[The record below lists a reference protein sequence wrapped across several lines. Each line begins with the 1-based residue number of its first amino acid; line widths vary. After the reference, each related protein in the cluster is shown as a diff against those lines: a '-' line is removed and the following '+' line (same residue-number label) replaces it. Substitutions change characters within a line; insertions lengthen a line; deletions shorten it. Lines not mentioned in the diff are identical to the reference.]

1 MPSQVLADL
10 FQGRLVYFFNC
21 NLQQKAEMECMAA
34 SLGAKITANHVS
46 VAKCSTFHKESLF
59 VLMISAHAYLDPI
72 ITQGQRLSAA
82 QELIPA
88 RLPACCFN
96 FAEQ

>member
-21 NLQQKAEMECMAA
+21 NLQQKAEMEYMAA

-46 VAKCSTFHKESLF
+46 RTVQH
-59 VLMISAHAYLDPI
+59 VP
-72 ITQGQRLSAA
+72 
-82 QELIPA
+82 
-88 RLPACCFN
+88 
-96 FAEQ
+96 